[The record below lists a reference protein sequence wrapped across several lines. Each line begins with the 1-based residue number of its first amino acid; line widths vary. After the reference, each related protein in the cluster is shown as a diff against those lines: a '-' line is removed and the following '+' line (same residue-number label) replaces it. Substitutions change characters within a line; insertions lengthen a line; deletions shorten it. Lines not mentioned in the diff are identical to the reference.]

1 MISTLILDASA
12 LIAIALHE
20 PGGDAVL
27 EHIEKSGAGVL
38 LHAVNAFEV
47 VAKLR
52 ERGLSEN
59 DAWNAVQMNRI
70 RRVTE
75 IDDEMILL
83 ATNLKHQSP
92 HLSMGDCFCLALAEY
107 FEGTCLTSDSG
118 FSTAKTTAT
127 VMLFR

>member
-1 MISTLILDASA
+1 MTSTLILDASA
-12 LIAIALHE
+12 LIAVALHE

-27 EHIEKSGAGVL
+27 AHIQKSGAGAL
-38 LHAVNAFEV
+38 LHAVNAYEV

-59 DAWNAVQMNRI
+59 DAWNAVQLNRI

-75 IDDEMILL
+75 IDDDMIRL
-83 ATNLKHQSP
+83 AANLKRQSP

-107 FEGTCLTSDSG
+107 FEGACLTSDNG

-127 VMLFR
+127 VILFR

>member
-1 MISTLILDASA
+1 MTAPLILDSSA
-12 LIAIALHE
+12 LIAVALHE
-20 PGGDAVL
+20 PGGDAVIA
-27 EHIEKSGAGVL
+27 HIQKSGAGVL

-52 ERGLSEN
+52 ERGLSEE
-59 DAWNAVQMNRI
+59 DAWGAVQMNRI

-75 IDDEMILL
+75 IDDEMIRL
-83 ATNLKHQSP
+83 ATNLKREAS

-107 FEGTCLTSDSG
+107 FEGTCLTSDNG

-127 VMLFR
+127 VKLFR